1 MNSIYKSITYRFTT
15 IMTLN
20 FKATAAA
27 SVILCFCLAAGTLSA
42 QNTSVES
49 DTLART
55 FNLEQ
60 AIQTALAN
68 NTEMKRALLDVRS
81 ADQDVRSAW
90 GTVMPQIAASANYT
104 RNLEIP
110 VNFIPASAL
119 DPENQSDEL
128 IPLAFGTD
136 NNWMGGF
143 SVSQTLFSGQAFVGI
158 SSSELFKS
166 AQSEGLR
173 AISQGVVTQ
182 TRIAYYRALA
192 AKESLRLVEAQADR
206 IRKNLEDTRKRAE
219 QGFVDDYAVLQL
231 EVQLGNLEPQIT
243 RSRFS
248 VDSSLRN
255 LLDVMGLPVQL
266 SIAVRGDL
274 GSYDINSA
282 ELANPA
288 NQSIKKIDQMVP
300 RQVEIDSLFTEK
312 AMQLRGDLRILQVQ
326 EDLQG
331 KRLDAE
337 RSLFLPNISAN
348 YNLQWNAAQGGQPVF
363 FGNERQRARSQTLTV
378 GVQIPIFQGFQRS
391 AAVQQAKIEV
401 KDVQLQQFQAKQTA
415 NKEILS
421 ASEAVREALQ
431 TSVAIR
437 DVRNQAEEGYERALT
452 RYQNG
457 LGSQQEINDANLQL
471 QEAEVNYAQTIS
483 NYLSAKAQ
491 YDQAIG
497 RVPFVGEDVSDIQ
510 EKISIN

>member
-1 MNSIYKSITYRFTT
+1 MTSTLTFKGTAITALFLGLCLSLPTASAQE
-15 IMTLN
+15 I
-20 FKATAAA
+20 ATEAD
-27 SVILCFCLAAGTLSA
+27 TLS
-42 QNTSVES
+42 
-49 DTLART
+49 RT

-68 NTEMKRALLDVRS
+68 NTEMKRALLDVRT

-90 GTVMPQIAASANYT
+90 GNVMPQVAASANYT

-110 VNFIPASAL
+110 VNFIPETAFDPQGDPDAL
-119 DPENQSDEL
+119 VP
-128 IPLAFGTD
+128 IAFGTD
-136 NNWMGGF
+136 NNWNGGL

-158 SSSELFKS
+158 SSSELFKA
-166 AQSEGLR
+166 AQSENLR

-192 AKESLRLVEAQADR
+192 AKESLRLIEAQAER
-206 IRKNLEDTRKRAE
+206 VRENLEDTRKRAE

-231 EVQLGNLEPQIT
+231 EVQLGNLQPQIT

-248 VDSSLRN
+248 VDSSLRD
-255 LLDVMGLPVQL
+255 LLDAMGLPVQL
-266 SIAVRGDL
+266 SIDVRGDL
-274 GSYDINSA
+274 SSYDINDA
-282 ELANPA
+282 ELENSENA
-288 NQSIKKIDQMVP
+288 SIKKIDQMIP
-300 RQVEIDSLFTEK
+300 RQVESDSLFTEK
-312 AMQLRGDLRILQVQ
+312 ALQLRGDLRILQVQ
-326 EDLQG
+326 EDLRG
-331 KRLDAE
+331 KQLDAE
-337 RSLFLPNISAN
+337 RSRYLPNISAN
-348 YNLQWNAAQGGQPVF
+348 YNLQWNASQAGQPVF
-363 FGNERQRARSQTLTV
+363 FGNPMQRARSQTISV

-421 ASEAVREALQ
+421 AAQAVREALQ
-431 TSVAIR
+431 TSDAIR
-437 DVRNQAEEGYERALT
+437 DVREQAQIGYERALV

-471 QEAEVNYAQTIS
+471 QEAEINYAQTIS

-497 RVPFVGEDVSDIQ
+497 QVPFVGQDVSDIQ
-510 EKISIN
+510 EKITIK

>member
-1 MNSIYKSITYRFTT
+1 
-15 IMTLN
+15 MTLN
-20 FKATAAA
+20 KKCLITAILLAG
-27 SVILCFCLAAGTLSA
+27 SVLWPCVAESQTTPQS
-42 QNTSVES
+42 S

-55 FNLEQ
+55 FDLEQ
-60 AIQTALAN
+60 SIMTALAN
-68 NTEMKRALLDVRS
+68 NTDLKRALLDVRS

-90 GTVMPQIAASANYT
+90 GTVMPQVAASANYT

-110 VNFIPASAL
+110 VNFIPETFF
-119 DPENQSDEL
+119 DPKGDSETL
-128 IPLAFGTD
+128 VPIAFGTD

-421 ASEAVREALQ
+421 APEAVREALQ